1 MHPQL
6 QRVADELAAA
16 QARLHRLASAIPPEH
31 WSRRPEPDR
40 WSVAE
45 CVAHLNLTSAACQPL
60 LEQAIARGRR
70 LGGRPPARYR
80 RDPIGWILWRLAGP
94 PVKRRVKTTPPFV
107 PRATASTAE
116 TVAEFDQW
124 RKCQLNLLGRAD
136 GLPLGRIWIT
146 SPFDA
151 RLRYNTYACL
161 TILPRHD
168 HRHLWQ
174 AEQAWAALSPSVLTP
189 QT

>member
-116 TVAEFDQW
+116 TVAEY
-124 RKCQLNLLGRAD
+124 
-136 GLPLGRIWIT
+136 
-146 SPFDA
+146 A